1 MAFVDSRRD
10 DDDEISCPG
19 RGGGGVGRGTLFGV
33 CYWVTE
39 TLMLF

>member
-19 RGGGGVGRGTLFGV
+19 RGGGVGRGTLFGV